1 MNSQKVNSAASHNR
15 KVGCSTRPSLN
26 ERIYVPTSERMKMRE
41 LKRMI
46 AAAHERFFAV
56 RNISLHSIQ

>member
-1 MNSQKVNSAASHNR
+1 MNSQKVNSAAAHNR
-15 KVGCSTRPSLN
+15 KVGCSHRPSQNARL
-26 ERIYVPTSERMKMRE
+26 YVPTSERIKMRE

-56 RNISLHSIQ
+56 RHISLHSIQ

>member
-1 MNSQKVNSAASHNR
+1 
-15 KVGCSTRPSLN
+15 
-26 ERIYVPTSERMKMRE
+26 MRE

-56 RNISLHSIQ
+56 RHISLHSIQ